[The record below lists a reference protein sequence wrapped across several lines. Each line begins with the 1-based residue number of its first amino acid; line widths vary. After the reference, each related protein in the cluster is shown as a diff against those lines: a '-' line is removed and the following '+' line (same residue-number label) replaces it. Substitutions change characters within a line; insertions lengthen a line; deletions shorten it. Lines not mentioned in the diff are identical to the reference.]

1 MQPLPVLAIAA
12 MAVFISAILAT
23 VFGAVG
29 GFIVGLVFPDTM
41 SLLSD
46 TIGSRPHLGSWA
58 PCLVSL
64 EASSGAPSP
73 AHSNPG

>member
-46 TIGSRPHLGSWA
+46 TIGIEAAPWQLGAMFGFVGSFFRSS
-58 PCLVSL
+58 VS
-64 EASSGAPSP
+64 SSQ
-73 AHSNPG
+73 